1 MLTIRNKQKIDRKTV
16 FGPPKKIRP
25 KKNCSEKTFMSEIF
39 FFNQKPRK
47 MTLYEP
53 EKTFI
58 KKRFPQK
65 RF

>member
-1 MLTIRNKQKIDRKTV
+1 
-16 FGPPKKIRP
+16 
-25 KKNCSEKTFMSEIF
+25 MSEIF